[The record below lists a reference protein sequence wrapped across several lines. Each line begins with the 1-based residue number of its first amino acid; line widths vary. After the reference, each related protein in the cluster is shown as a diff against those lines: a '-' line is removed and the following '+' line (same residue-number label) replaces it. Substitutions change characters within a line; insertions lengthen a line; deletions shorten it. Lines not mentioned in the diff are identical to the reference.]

1 MVAFGLT
8 LMKTFCN
15 FSVLAKYHA
24 DLAPDHVFRAVWR
37 QERVGQARVRQAC
50 RVRTP
55 GRLRA
60 GQGRELRCGSRGAVV
75 EGTAHSPD

>member
-37 QERVGQARVRQAC
+37 QERVRQAC
-50 RVRTP
+50 RACTP

-60 GQGRELRCGSRGAVV
+60 GQGRELRCGTQGAVV